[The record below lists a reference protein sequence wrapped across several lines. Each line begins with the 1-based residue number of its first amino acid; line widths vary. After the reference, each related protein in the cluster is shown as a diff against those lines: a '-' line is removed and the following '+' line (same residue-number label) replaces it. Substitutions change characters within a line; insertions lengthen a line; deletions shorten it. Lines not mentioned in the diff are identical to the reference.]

1 MTLAGCLFVADIFVF
16 FFSLVVASAMDYVLP
31 KLKETPALYSE
42 CKFIRLTMRITMV
55 ISILGFIA
63 TTLFMYLHDG
73 V

>member
-1 MTLAGCLFVADIFVF
+1 MTLESCLFVADIFVF
-16 FFSLVVASAMDYVLP
+16 YFALVVASAMDYVLP
-31 KLKETPALYSE
+31 NVKETPALYSE

-63 TTLFMYLHDG
+63 TTLFMYLKDG

>member
-16 FFSLVVASAMDYVLP
+16 FFSVVVASAMDSVLP
-31 KLKETPALYSE
+31 KLKETPSLYAE
-42 CKFIRLTMRITMV
+42 CKFIRLTMRITLG

-63 TTLFMYLHDG
+63 ITLSMYLTDG

>member
-31 KLKETPALYSE
+31 KLKETQSLFAE
-42 CKFIRLTMRITMV
+42 CKFIRLTMRITLV
-55 ISILGFIA
+55 ISIIGFIA

>member
-16 FFSLVVASAMDYVLP
+16 FFSLVVASAMEYVLP
-31 KLKETPALYSE
+31 KLKETPSLYAE
-42 CKFIRLTMRITMV
+42 CKFIRLTMRTTMV

>member
-16 FFSLVVASAMDYVLP
+16 FFSLVVASAMDSVLP
-31 KLKETPALYSE
+31 KLKETPSLYAE

-63 TTLFMYLHDG
+63 TTLFMYLNDG